1 MVRQSGRNAKK
12 TIAVFCD
19 GGFLA
24 HVTRSF
30 EVGRALRHCFGHR
43 VVFCCDGPYTH
54 IPRDA
59 GFEVVPVFTVDRD
72 ITMGVARKGTP
83 PSMGWFKSV
92 CDQSVASDMKALEQI
107 QPDAVV
113 ADMRWSMS
121 TAARAFGVPYVAIAN
136 ACWTNRFANEIEL
149 PEGHITGKIF
159 GKWLARAAFFP
170 AITKLM
176 QIYGA
181 QGYREARRKYGLPP
195 LKSMWEAVEGDITL
209 MPDLPE
215 FMPVVRETPPSF
227 RYIGPLLWD
236 ANIGLPSWFSQL
248 QPGRPTIYFTMGS
261 TGDTKFFEEAVRV
274 FGNTEFQVLIT
285 TGGLAEIPNPP
296 SNVFIA
302 KYAPGDALMAVSDVV
317 VSHGGNGTVYQ
328 ALSCGVP
335 VIGFPTMF
343 DQEINMRQVVNLGI
357 GLQMSNREYSGAAL
371 DRAVRTVLNQ
381 PRYRERCQQLAAR
394 ISRMDGRRRAALHI
408 HDFLQHKNPTEH
420 PVTATAILQLLP
432 PLKAESAVA

>member
-1 MVRQSGRNAKK
+1 MVRPHGRNAKK
-12 TIAVFCD
+12 TIAIFCD

-59 GFEVVPVFTVDRD
+59 GFDVIPVFSVDRE
-72 ITMGVARKGTP
+72 ITMGIAKKGTP
-83 PSMGWFKSV
+83 PSMSWWKSV
-92 CDQSVASDMKALEQI
+92 CDQSVASDLQALESI
-107 QPDAVV
+107 KPDAVV
-113 ADMRWSMS
+113 ADLRLSMS
-121 TAARAFGVPYVAIAN
+121 TSARAYGIPYVAIAN
-136 ACWTNRFANEIEL
+136 ACWTDRFAHQIEV
-149 PEGHITGKIF
+149 PEGHITTKLF
-159 GKWLARAAFFP
+159 GKWLAKAAFP
-170 AITKLM
+170 ALRELM
-176 QIYGA
+176 MKFGTL
-181 QGYREARRKYGLPP
+181 GYRDVRRRYGLPQFR
-195 LKSMWEAVEGDITL
+195 SMWEAVEGDITL

-215 FMPVVRETPPSF
+215 FMPVLRDTSPSF

-236 ANIGLPSWFSQL
+236 ANIGLPPWFSKL

-296 SNVFIA
+296 PNVFIA

-335 VIGFPTMF
+335 IIGFPSIF
-343 DQEINMRQVVNLGI
+343 DQEVNMRQVEALGI
-357 GLQMSNREYSGAAL
+357 GMQMSSRQYSGPAL
-371 DRAVRTVLNQ
+371 DRAVRKVLSET
-381 PRYRERCQQLAAR
+381 RYRDRCRQLAAR

-408 HDFLQHKNPTEH
+408 HDFLQHMDPKEH

-432 PLKAESAVA
+432 PLGAESAVA

>member
-1 MVRQSGRNAKK
+1 M
-12 TIAVFCD
+12 
-19 GGFLA
+19 
-24 HVTRSF
+24 
-30 EVGRALRHCFGHR
+30 
-43 VVFCCDGPYTH
+43 
-54 IPRDA
+54 
-59 GFEVVPVFTVDRD
+59 VPVFTVDRD
-72 ITMGVARKGTP
+72 ITMDVARKGTP
-83 PSMGWFKSV
+83 PSLSWWKNV
-92 CDQSVASDMKALEQI
+92 CDQSVASDLQALEKI
-107 QPDAVV
+107 KPDAVV

-121 TAARAFGVPYVAIAN
+121 TSARAFGVPYVAIAN
-136 ACWTNRFANEIEL
+136 ACWTDRFAQQIEV
-149 PEGHITGKIF
+149 PEGHITSKF
-159 GKWLARAAFFP
+159 LGKWLAKAAFP
-170 AITKLM
+170 MIEQLLM
-176 QIYGA
+176 KYGA
-181 QGYREARRKYGLPP
+181 MGYKEVRRKYGMGP
-195 LKSMWEAVEGDITL
+195 LRSMWEAVEGDITL

-215 FMPVVRETPPSF
+215 FMPVVRDTSPTF

-236 ANIGLPSWFSQL
+236 ANMGLPSWFSKL

-343 DQEINMRQVVNLGI
+343 DQEINMRQVEALGI
-357 GLQMSNREYSGAAL
+357 GIQMSNKQYSGPSL
-371 DRAVRTVLNQ
+371 DRAVRKVISET
-381 PRYRERCQQLAAR
+381 RYRERCRQLAAR

-408 HDFLQHKNPTEH
+408 HDFLQHKDPKEH

-432 PLKAESAVA
+432 PLGQESAVA

>member
-1 MVRQSGRNAKK
+1 MVRNGRNAKK

-72 ITMGVARKGTP
+72 ITMDVARKGTP
-83 PSMGWFKSV
+83 PSLSWWKNV
-92 CDQSVASDMKALEQI
+92 CDQSVASDLQALEQI
-107 QPDAVV
+107 KPDAVV

-121 TAARAFGVPYVAIAN
+121 TSARAFGVPYVAIAN
-136 ACWTNRFANEIEL
+136 ACWTDRFAQQIEV
-149 PEGHITGKIF
+149 PEGHITSKF
-159 GKWLARAAFFP
+159 LGKWLAKAAFP
-170 AITKLM
+170 MIEQLLM
-176 QIYGA
+176 KYGA
-181 QGYREARRKYGLPP
+181 MGYKEVRRKYGMGP
-195 LKSMWEAVEGDITL
+195 LRSMWEAVEGDITL

-215 FMPVVRETPPSF
+215 FMPVVRDTSPTF

-236 ANIGLPSWFSQL
+236 ANIGLPSWFSKL

-343 DQEINMRQVVNLGI
+343 DQEINMRQVDALGI
-357 GLQMSNREYSGAAL
+357 GIQMSNKQYSGPSL
-371 DRAVRTVLNQ
+371 DRAVRKVISET
-381 PRYRERCQQLAAR
+381 RYRERCRQLAAR

-408 HDFLQHKNPTEH
+408 HDFLQHKDPKEH

-432 PLKAESAVA
+432 PLGQESAVA